1 MSAKITSV
9 RARALSIPFARPL
22 ITASFP
28 IPAIDTV
35 LVEIDTDA
43 GVRGQSWIF
52 AFGRKRVGVLK
63 AMVEDFADLAVG
75 EDPSMTERLWQKMQK
90 AVGFV
95 GRQGITALG
104 MSAID
109 TACWDIA
116 GKLAGQPVY
125 RLLGGHATEVD
136 VYASS
141 GLWLDRSRDDLAEEA
156 AGFVKRGFKAVK
168 MRGGAA
174 DEDEDVARVGT
185 VREAIG
191 QDVKLMVDANQAWT
205 AKQAIRMAD
214 RLEEFDLYWLEEPL
228 PHEDID
234 GYAQVRA
241 AIGMPLCTGESNYLK
256 ADFVRLLQAGAA
268 DFYMP
273 DLMRMGGVTEMVK
286 TVHLCE
292 AYQATVTPHL
302 FMEHSVHVAAA
313 SPNVVWQEHQP
324 WWEPILREP
333 VDVRDGV
340 IHLSERPGF
349 GIELDEAAVA
359 RYELS

>member
-1 MSAKITSV
+1 VAAKITSV
-9 RARALSIPFARPL
+9 TARALSIPFERPL

-35 LVEIDTDA
+35 FVEMDTDA
-43 GVRGQSWIF
+43 GVRGHSWIF

-63 AMVEDFADLAVG
+63 AMVEDLAELAVG
-75 EDPSMTERLWQKMQK
+75 EDPAMTERLWRKMQK

-95 GRQGITALG
+95 GKQGITTLG

-116 GKLAGQPVY
+116 GKLAEQPVY
-125 RLLGGHATEVD
+125 RLLGGHATEVE

-156 AGFVKRGFKAVK
+156 HDFVARGFGAVK
-168 MRGGAA
+168 MRAGLA
-174 DEDEDVARVGT
+174 DEDEDVARVRT

-191 QDVKLMVDANQAWT
+191 ADVKLMVDANQAWT

-214 RLEEFDLYWLEEPL
+214 RLAEFDLFWLEEPL

-234 GYAQVRA
+234 GYAEVRD
-241 AIGMPLCTGESNYLK
+241 AIPMPLCTGESNYLK
-256 ADFVRLLQAGAA
+256 SDFARLLDAGVA

-273 DLMRMGGVTEMVK
+273 DLMRMGGITEMVK
-286 TVHLCE
+286 VVHLCE
-292 AYQATVTPHL
+292 AHGATVTPHL
-302 FMEHSVHVAAA
+302 FMEHSIHVAAS

-324 WWEPILREP
+324 WWEPILAEP
-333 VDVRDGV
+333 VDLRDGV
-340 IHLSERPGF
+340 IHLSDRPGF
-349 GIELDEAAVA
+349 GLAFDEAAVHQF
-359 RYELS
+359 ELA